1 MINGG
6 ILEGNRKTAGLL
18 AFFKDSAWRNG
29 EFVQGG
35 FAGDP
40 SRASG
45 WIVNSQPKAVD
56 VNTWG
61 VAALGARQIDQWFGF
76 GAAYQNWQQVKQ
88 WGGYGVGKTLWGVGF
103 SDQDGNG
110 INADGT
116 YRQGILS
123 TEWTAGAILMVRNML
138 AYYQTIP
145 RASSQYDTAR
155 RFLESL
161 AHDEQAM
168 LTAIKNLRIDTYATV
183 GFPGQPH
190 NFAKLLSLPTRPYVY
205 ASKRYLI
212 PFGWYANPMPSTCA
226 TAWMIMLANRY
237 DPFAYGGIR

>member
-1 MINGG
+1 
-6 ILEGNRKTAGLL
+6 
-18 AFFKDSAWRNG
+18 
-29 EFVQGG
+29 
-35 FAGDP
+35 
-40 SRASG
+40 
-45 WIVNSQPKAVD
+45 

-110 INADGT
+110 LNADGT

-138 AYYQTIP
+138 AMYQAIP
-145 RASSQYDTAR
+145 HASPQYDTAR
-155 RFLESL
+155 RFIETLER
-161 AHDEQAM
+161 DEQAM
-168 LTAIKNLRIDTYATV
+168 LTAIKNLRIDTYAAV
-183 GFPGQPH
+183 GFPGQPR
-190 NFAKLLSLPTRPYVY
+190 NYTKLLSLSTQPYLY

-212 PFGWYANPMPSTCA
+212 PFGWYANPLPSTCA
-226 TAWMIMLANRY
+226 TAWMLMLENRY
-237 DPFAYGGIR
+237 NPFAYGGMQ